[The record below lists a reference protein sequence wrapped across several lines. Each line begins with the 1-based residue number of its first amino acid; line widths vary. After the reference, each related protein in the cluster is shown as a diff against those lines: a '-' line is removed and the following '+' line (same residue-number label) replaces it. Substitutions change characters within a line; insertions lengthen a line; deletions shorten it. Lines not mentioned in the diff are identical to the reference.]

1 MDYQTASFML
11 GEVARLTVAAIF
23 ALAAIHAMRDWAVFA
38 GIVEQYRIAP
48 RRLSAI
54 IAWTVPPLELAAAAA
69 LLVPS
74 RAGAILGLCL
84 MASFTAAIIL
94 NIARG
99 RVSIDCGCGG
109 VSGQTLSRGLVLRNA
124 GVMAGLA
131 VAWGTPTR
139 GTVEGMTAIGV
150 ICASAALIA
159 LYFAANQ
166 LMRNLQQFGVSSS
179 RSLS

>member
-1 MDYQTASFML
+1 MDDQAASFML
-11 GEVARLTVAAIF
+11 GEVSRLTVAAIF
-23 ALAAIHAMRDWAVFA
+23 ALAAIHAMRDWTVFA
-38 GIVEQYRIAP
+38 GIVERYRIAP
-48 RRLSAI
+48 RWLSV
-54 IAWTVPPLELAAAAA
+54 IAARTVPPLELAAAAA

-74 RAGAILGLCL
+74 RAGAALGLCL
-84 MASFTAAIIL
+84 MASFTAAIVL

-109 VSGQTLSRGLVLRNA
+109 VSGQTLSKGLVLRNA
-124 GVMAGLA
+124 GIMAGLV

-139 GTVEGMTAIGV
+139 ATIGGISAIGV
-150 ICASAALIA
+150 LCASAALIA

-166 LMRNLQQFGVSSS
+166 LMRNFQQFGVPSS

>member
-1 MDYQTASFML
+1 MDYPTASFML

-23 ALAAIHAMRDWAVFA
+23 TLAAIHAMREWTVFA

-48 RRLSAI
+48 RWLSAI
-54 IAWTVPPLELAAAAA
+54 AARTVPPLELTAGAA

-74 RAGAILGLCL
+74 RAGVMLGLCL

-109 VSGQTLSRGLVLRNA
+109 VSGQTLSKGLVLRNV
-124 GVMAGLA
+124 GIMAGLA
-131 VAWGTPTR
+131 VAWEAPTR
-139 GTVEGMTAIGV
+139 GNIEAMTAIE
-150 ICASAALIA
+150 ILCASAALIA

-166 LMRNLQQFGVSSS
+166 LMRNFQQFGVPGS